1 MTLDDI
7 KARVG
12 GTIKRRHKSEWAW
25 KEVEVKNEDYANY
38 YFDLTKHGYEYQF

>member
-12 GTIKRRHKSEWAW
+12 GTIKRRYKGGVWRD
-25 KEVEVKNEDYANY
+25 VEVRNEDYARY